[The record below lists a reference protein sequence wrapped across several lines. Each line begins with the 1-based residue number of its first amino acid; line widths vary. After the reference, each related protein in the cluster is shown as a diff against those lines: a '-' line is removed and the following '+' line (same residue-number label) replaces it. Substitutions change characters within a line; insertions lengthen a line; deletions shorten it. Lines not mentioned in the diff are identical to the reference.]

1 MNWGVSLT
9 RPRYNVR
16 VNWNYRGTSRNN
28 VVTGASIEPGTFNW
42 NSKRLYVDVV
52 GEITLKRS
60 IALFYNFRNIGD
72 ATEDVKIY
80 GPSTPSVARF
90 RQRVDYASL
99 WTFGIKST
107 F

>member
-1 MNWGVSLT
+1 
-9 RPRYNVR
+9 
-16 VNWNYRGTSRNN
+16 VNWNYRGLARNN
-28 VVTGASIEPGTFNW
+28 RVNGASIEPGTFNW
-42 NSKRLYVDVV
+42 TSKRLYVDVV
-52 GEITLKRS
+52 GEVLLRGRIS
-60 IALFYNFRNIGD
+60 LFYNFRNIGD

-99 WTFGIKST
+99 WTVGLKGT

>member
-1 MNWGVSLT
+1 VSLT

-16 VNWNYRGTSRNN
+16 VNWNYRGLARNN
-28 VVTGASIEPGTFNW
+28 RVNGASIEPGTFNW
-42 NSKRLYVDVV
+42 TSKRLYVDVV
-52 GEITLKRS
+52 GEISLRGR
-60 IALFYNFRNIGD
+60 IALFYNFRNIGN

-90 RQRVDYASL
+90 RQRIDYASL
-99 WTFGIKST
+99 WTVGLKGT